1 MLLNGDKNT
10 YVIKLIF
17 LYFYRTDIEYG
28 TVSGALNKISNI
40 KLITGIFLKSWEGRI
55 QRI

>member
-1 MLLNGDKNT
+1 MYVRSIKYGWMLLNGDKNT

-28 TVSGALNKISNI
+28 TVSGALNKFSNI
-40 KLITGIFLKSWEGRI
+40 KLITGIFL
-55 QRI
+55 